1 MAEEHGGEEGLLAEA
16 KNDKGK
22 LTKGS
27 VTARLKEI
35 KGDAD
40 ARRGTKALEGLS
52 GPARKG
58 SRGQRRR

>member
-1 MAEEHGGEEGLLAEA
+1 MEEEHGGEEGLLDEV

-35 KGDAD
+35 KDEADAD
-40 ARRGTKALEGLS
+40 DER
-52 GPARKG
+52 
-58 SRGQRRR
+58 QC